1 MYKNVLFP
9 LGLSSLPITEFAY
22 DMRVKAEVRDEI
34 DKKINDL
41 KKQLEIDLK
50 QELTEQIKK
59 ELTEQ
64 IKKELTE
71 QIKKELENDLKVKI
85 YNEVYEKILEDI
97 RRHDS
102 GWEKLESDHKNDFI
116 ND

>member
-64 IKKELTE
+64 IKKEL
-71 QIKKELENDLKVKI
+71 ENDLKVKI